1 MERKVLWPI
10 LVIGLALVVVPF
22 AMGMPGKTA
31 AGQRM
36 LNNFRPIM
44 QPAHVQTTADYYYK
58 TFVPL
63 RGVAIGGV
71 QAGKESPQLIGAL
84 AQALKMTPAQV
95 QNFLG
100 TNFPAAAGLIGNLP
114 KLKPVFEKV
123 PGGLDFY
130 KSLVTTMQANV
141 NDYASVDSLP
151 NFNLFT
157 WFFVIP
163 GFLLML
169 LSGYGLWHE
178 GALKIHHH
186 AHPTPA

>member
-22 AMGMPGKTA
+22 AIGLPGKAA

-36 LNNFRPIM
+36 LNDFHPLM
-44 QPAHVQTTADYYYK
+44 QPASVQTTADYYNNVF
-58 TFVPL
+58 TPL
-63 RGVAIGGV
+63 GAVSTQFTNA
-71 QAGKESPQLIGAL
+71 ATDPQMAE
-84 AQALKMTPAQV
+84 QLKPLMPMLTPVMPIFAQV
-95 QNFLG
+95 
-100 TNFPAAAGLIGNLP
+100 PAGLAHY
-114 KLKPVFEKV
+114 KP
-123 PGGLDFY
+123 
-130 KSLVTTMQANV
+130 LVTTMQANV

-163 GFLLML
+163 GILLML